1 MAKKARR
8 KPVKKSSTSAAA
20 NVKKVAPAAK
30 SAGKRK
36 KKAAPKK
43 TVSKKQKKADRAVL
57 EKQVLAAVEQFQKE
71 TTMLA
76 TYARKF
82 FNSLRKSGVDLP
94 GKSRKTLVASAR
106 DLRRTERSLKKL
118 ARN

>member
-8 KPVKKSSTSAAA
+8 TPVKKSSTSAAA

-36 KKAAPKK
+36 
-43 TVSKKQKKADRAVL
+43 KKADRAVL

-106 DLRRTERSLKKL
+106 DLRKTERSLKKL